1 MSRGWILSISVYCIP
16 TRDTHITRD
25 MCTGIHISLWQVS
38 QNWSELNCLDE
49 FSHNYQVNSPAWTAT
64 RVKVGG
70 LNNHPFFEMRTTY
83 LLSKI
88 EQNRIYLSNIFTLM
102 AILIVSAR
110 FIQTFQLNPN
120 HQHRILSCSYSSR
133 SCCCCYDFRD
143 GLVYTGIAKLPLH
156 CPISRLRFCF
166 RFC

>member
-1 MSRGWILSISVYCIP
+1 
-16 TRDTHITRD
+16 
-25 MCTGIHISLWQVS
+25 
-38 QNWSELNCLDE
+38 
-49 FSHNYQVNSPAWTAT
+49 
-64 RVKVGG
+64 
-70 LNNHPFFEMRTTY
+70 MRTTY

-133 SCCCCYDFRD
+133 SCCCCYDFGD
-143 GLVYTGIAKLPLH
+143 GLVYNGYCETPFAHLPPSFLFPFLLNPRSHFSPSAFRKH
-156 CPISRLRFCF
+156 CCTVLEFSFLSSSRNLFITYR
-166 RFC
+166 RRSVSLL